1 MAKQPNGSSP
11 LLFKSIYMTN
21 TAEYFR
27 LGSILKTKGLKGE
40 MQVYIDFEDAED
52 IKIKSLFIDIAGKL
66 VPYFVSSIKF
76 LQKSQAYL
84 NLEDV
89 DTIEKA
95 AMLVK
100 KDIYLP
106 NKVKPKKKKEEF
118 TLKDVKGFI
127 AVDETHGELGE
138 ILDVVEYPQQLIASV
153 NYKNKEVLFPLNVD
167 IIKGI
172 DIESGEVYIDLPEG
186 LLDVY
191 LSE

>member
-21 TAEYFR
+21 IAEYFR

-138 ILDVVEYPQQLIASV
+138 ILDIVEYPQQLIASV